1 MSLAPSLRQ
10 MLPADIVRGINH
22 LDPLPATTG
31 RLVAMLRGGDE
42 SLSSIASVMEHDHAL
57 VASLLKRAN
66 AARYAGS
73 PPRSLV
79 EALLRLGTVT
89 VLDALLD
96 GHLRKLLTS
105 APAYG
110 LGEHDLWLHGAA
122 SQCAVR
128 TLRAECPALRL
139 DPIADLGALLH
150 DIGKLIL
157 ARYLDVDA
165 RDLVARAR
173 EQRVTYTEAERQLF
187 GFDHALI
194 GAAIAE
200 HWNFPA
206 EVAFAIR
213 HHHDRDL
220 EASSAVL
227 DAVVLANLVAKTV
240 GTGLG
245 AEGLNFSLDTSC
257 HQRLGLT
264 FDAFGRI
271 CLATKEAVDALL
283 ASGADGR

>member
-10 MLPADIVRGINH
+10 MLPADIVRGITH
-22 LDPLPATTG
+22 LDPLPATAG

-57 VASLLKRAN
+57 VASILKRAS
-66 AARYAGS
+66 AARFAGS
-73 PPRSLV
+73 SPRSLV

-89 VLDALLD
+89 VLDVLLD

-128 TLRAECPALRL
+128 ALRAERPALRV
-139 DPIADLGALLH
+139 DPVADLGALLH
-150 DIGKLIL
+150 DIGKLIV
-157 ARYLDVDA
+157 ARYLKVDA
-165 RDLVARAR
+165 GTLVTYAR
-173 EQRVTYTEAERQLF
+173 EQGVTYTEAERQLF
-187 GFDHALI
+187 GFDHTLI

-200 HWNFPA
+200 HWSFPA
-206 EVAFAIR
+206 DVAFAIR

-220 EASSAVL
+220 AGSSPVL

-245 AEGLNFSLDTSC
+245 AEGLNFTVDASC
-257 HQRLGLT
+257 HRRLGLT
-264 FDAFGRI
+264 FESFGRI

-283 ASGADGR
+283 ASEPERR